1 VRAAFVNVV
10 LNAIEAMPLGGT
22 VRVTALKESGGVV
35 EIRIADEGPGIPA
48 SVRDKV
54 FAPFY
59 TTKEGGTGLGLS
71 LALQTIR
78 AHGGSLTLADARRG
92 TEVVIALPL
101 PTTVGTA

>member
-1 VRAAFVNVV
+1 MR
-10 LNAIEAMPLGGT
+10 I
-22 VRVTALKESGGVV
+22 

-71 LALQTIR
+71 LALQTVR
-78 AHGGSLTLADARRG
+78 AHGGSLTFADPRRG
-92 TEVVIALPL
+92 TEVVITLPL
-101 PTTVGTA
+101 RTSMGTA